1 MEALAPGRRAP
12 YRIAPAARGRTIVFG
27 SFQLGSVL
35 GIRVRMH
42 VLLAVL
48 GVLLYL
54 ARGPAGALGFVVLFA
69 AVFAHE
75 LGHALAA
82 RRLGLGVA
90 DITLGPLVS
99 MARIHASESSRV
111 EALVAVAGPAVNLA
125 LAALAA
131 ALTLALGKFAPEVL
145 APPLVAPGNTSAG
158 SIPDQ
163 ILAQALFFN
172 LLLGVLNLV
181 PAFPTDG
188 GRILRAW
195 LARRHGWL
203 AATETAVR
211 LGGAVA
217 FACAVVGLFAVFSAV
232 DAGVQLGG
240 GALVLVAAWIGWT
253 GRQELALVRAR
264 HGATTLEVFAE
275 LLRRAAEGAE
285 PRVAPRHAPLEQDET
300 RGLSDAEIAAL
311 ERHKGPL
318 GSWRGDR

>member
-1 MEALAPGRRAP
+1 M
-12 YRIAPAARGRTIVFG
+12 FG

-54 ARGPAGALGFVVLFA
+54 ARGPAGALGFAVLFA

-82 RRLGLGVA
+82 RQLGLGVA
-90 DITLGPLVS
+90 DITLGPFVS
-99 MARIHASESSRV
+99 MARIHGSESSRI
-111 EALVAVAGPAVNLA
+111 EALVAVAGPVVNLA
-125 LAALAA
+125 LAALAG
-131 ALTLALGKFAPEVL
+131 ALTLALGAFVPDAL
-145 APPLVAPGNTSAG
+145 ARGGHAEQL
-158 SIPDQ
+158 
-163 ILAQALFFN
+163 LAQTLLFN

-211 LGGAVA
+211 IGSAAAFVCAVA
-217 FACAVVGLFAVFSAV
+217 GIFGVFSTV
-232 DAGVQLGG
+232 DAGMQLWGA
-240 GALVLVAAWIGWT
+240 ALVFVAAWVWWT
-253 GRQELALVRAR
+253 GRQELARVRAR

-275 LLRRAAEGAE
+275 LLRRSAASAEAHRATQRAAAEE
-285 PRVAPRHAPLEQDET
+285 HAA
-300 RGLSDAEIAAL
+300 RGLSEAEIAAL

-318 GSWRGDR
+318 GSWRGER